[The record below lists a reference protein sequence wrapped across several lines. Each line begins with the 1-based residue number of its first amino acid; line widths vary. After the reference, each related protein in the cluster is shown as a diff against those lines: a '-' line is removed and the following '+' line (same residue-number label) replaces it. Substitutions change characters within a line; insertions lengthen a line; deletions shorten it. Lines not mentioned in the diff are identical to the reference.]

1 MGSMSQARDPDDA
14 GDVTLPLEDEWYVA
28 RDEETGVA
36 SQGKTRAKALA
47 NLAEAL
53 ELHERPVPEGEDV
66 DEPST
71 APWL

>member
-1 MGSMSQARDPDDA
+1 MSQTRDPDDA
-14 GDVTLPLEDEWYVA
+14 GSVTLSLEGDWYVA

-36 SQGKTRAKALA
+36 SQGKTRAEALA

-53 ELHERPVPEGEDV
+53 ELHERPVPDNEDV
-66 DEPST
+66 DEPSS

>member
-1 MGSMSQARDPDDA
+1 MVSMSQARDPDDA
-14 GDVTLPLEDEWYVA
+14 GAVSLTLEGEWYVA

-36 SQGKTRAKALA
+36 SQGKTRAEALA

-53 ELHERPVPEGEDV
+53 ELHERPVSEDEDV

-71 APWL
+71 VPWL